1 MALIRRGPR
10 GAEYQE
16 PLGPWSFEWPELF
29 RPFPPLRS
37 LLGEEHLRIEEFTE
51 DDTLVIRA
59 ELPGI
64 DPDKDVEIT
73 VSDGMLHIRAERRQ
87 ETKVEEKGQYRS
99 EIRYGAFSRSLQL
112 PTGATEKDIDA
123 TYKAGVLELRV
134 PIDRKK
140 AEATRIPIRTT

>member
-1 MALIRRGPR
+1 MTACSTSGP
-10 GAEYQE
+10 
-16 PLGPWSFEWPELF
+16 
-29 RPFPPLRS
+29 
-37 LLGEEHLRIEEFTE
+37 
-51 DDTLVIRA
+51 
-59 ELPGI
+59 
-64 DPDKDVEIT
+64 
-73 VSDGMLHIRAERRQ
+73 SDAR
-87 ETKVEEKGQYRS
+87 KPKSKKGQYRS